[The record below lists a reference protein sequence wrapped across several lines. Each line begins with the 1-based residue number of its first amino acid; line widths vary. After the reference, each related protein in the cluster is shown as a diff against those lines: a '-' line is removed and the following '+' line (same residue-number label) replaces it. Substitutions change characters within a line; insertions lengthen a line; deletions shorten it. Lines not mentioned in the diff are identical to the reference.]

1 MNELWQTNVID
12 AGKLPLLFCLLS
24 FVVTFVI
31 TRVIVRL
38 IRSGKGP
45 FKDNSVGGVHVH
57 HVVPGLFLMTTGGFL
72 ALSTQTTGWV
82 SSGGVLF
89 GMGLALVLDEFA
101 LVLHLEDVYW
111 EQQGRLSVDIVF
123 IVTAIMVLLIVV
135 GSPFGV
141 RMESSELWIRLL
153 VTLLFIAH
161 LIAVGITAM
170 KGKVIT
176 AVVALFLFVVAI
188 AGAIRLARP
197 HSPWARRRY
206 PEGSEKLTRA
216 TERDRHVET
225 KWRSKIY
232 WLQDAVA
239 GIGATD
245 PDRTSSSAGGGPTD

>member
-1 MNELWQTNVID
+1 MGDLWQENVID
-12 AGKLPLLFCLLS
+12 AGKLPLLFCLFA

-57 HVVPGLFLMTTGGFL
+57 HVIPGLFLMTAGGFF
-72 ALSTQTTGWV
+72 ALGTSSSGWV
-82 SSGGVLF
+82 SGGGVLF

-123 IVTAIMVLLIVV
+123 VVTAIMVLLIVV

-141 RMESSELWIRLL
+141 QQSSGETSFRLL
-153 VTLLFIAH
+153 LVLWFLVH
-161 LIAVGITAM
+161 LVAVVITAM
-170 KGKVIT
+170 KGKIIT
-176 AVVALFLFVVAI
+176 SVVALFLTAVAI
-188 AGAIRLARP
+188 VGAVRLARP

-206 PEGSEKLTRA
+206 ADGSEKMTKAL
-216 TERDRHVET
+216 ERDAHIEK
-225 KWRSKIY
+225 KWRSKVY

-245 PDRTSSSAGGGPTD
+245 PDRHGSSAGGGPTD